1 MSGQHQSE
9 DKVPRSQPLTDWLA
23 RQYDT
28 PAARMVGP
36 WSSAWDGGALASQ
49 GQSPPNQSTEQ

>member
-1 MSGQHQSE
+1 MSSEHQPG
-9 DKVPRSQPLTDWLA
+9 DKAAPSQPLIEWLA

-36 WSSAWDGGALASQ
+36 WSSAWDGGALANQ
-49 GQSPPNQSTEQ
+49 ARPPSNRATEQ